1 MSYKVITWE
10 TVVLAVIMVL
20 AVAYGLRLGAREGS
34 PPQTLVLAAKGIR
47 FNEVNPTLEIRR
59 GVPAEITI
67 QNNESGSILHD
78 FVVVGLNARTP
89 APLRPGESVV
99 VRFTP
104 NQTGAFAYAC
114 TLHPGMMDG
123 RLNVQ
128 P

>member
-1 MSYKVITWE
+1 MSYRAIT
-10 TVVLAVIMVL
+10 TATIVLAAIIAL
-20 AVAYGLRLGAREGS
+20 AVAYGVGLGAREGS

-59 GVPAEITI
+59 GVPTEITI

-78 FVVVGLNARTP
+78 FVVVGLNARTA
-89 APLRPGESVV
+89 APLRPGESAV

-104 NQTGAFAYAC
+104 TQTGAFAYTC

-123 RLNVQ
+123 RLTVR

>member
-1 MSYKVITWE
+1 MSYKVITGE

-20 AVAYGLRLGAREGS
+20 AVAYGLGLGAREGS
-34 PPQTLVLAAKGIR
+34 SPQTLVLAARGIR
-47 FNEVNPTLEIRR
+47 FNDVNPTLEIRR
-59 GVPAEITI
+59 GVPTEITI
-67 QNNESGSILHD
+67 RNDESGSILHD

-89 APLRPGESVV
+89 APLRPGESAV

-104 NQTGAFAYAC
+104 TQTGAFAYAC

-123 RLNVQ
+123 RVTVR